1 MAPAWTGG
9 LYGSWRVSSPNQGT
23 TSNFGDGE
31 YTSPCCGDWVL
42 NSPLFCGDSARPPP
56 VLESKCLSSHTWS
69 WDVLELVDNR
79 CIMEMGWVLQI
90 HFQNVAGGAITWHLL
105 HLEVSHILHPFKTTD
120 RDWLRHR
127 PPIKIIRVKL
137 NNVGEGQHWIV
148 FIKVAL
154 VGLSIP
160 MSGQGNTP
168 AQSLL
173 NEQILIDI
181 CQGVE
186 LDVG

>member
-9 LYGSWRVSSPNQGT
+9 LDGSWRVSSPNQGT

-31 YTSPCCGDWVL
+31 YTSPCCGDWALV
-42 NSPLFCGDSARPPP
+42 SPLFCGDSARPPQE
-56 VLESKCLSSHTWS
+56 LESKCLLSHTWS
-69 WDVLELVDNR
+69 WDVLELVDNL
-79 CIMEMGWVLQI
+79 CVYHGDGV
-90 HFQNVAGGAITWHLL
+90 GGAIIWHLL
-105 HLEVSHILHPFKTTD
+105 HLDVSHILHPVKTTD
-120 RDWLRHR
+120 REWLRHR
-127 PPIKIIRVKL
+127 PPIKIIRVKI

-148 FIKVAL
+148 FIKVAV

-160 MSGQGNTP
+160 MSGHGNTP

-173 NEQILIDI
+173 NEQILINI

>member
-1 MAPAWTGG
+1 
-9 LYGSWRVSSPNQGT
+9 
-23 TSNFGDGE
+23 
-31 YTSPCCGDWVL
+31 
-42 NSPLFCGDSARPPP
+42 
-56 VLESKCLSSHTWS
+56 
-69 WDVLELVDNR
+69 
-79 CIMEMGWVLQI
+79 MEMGWLLQI

-148 FIKVAL
+148 FIKVAV

-160 MSGQGNTP
+160 MSGHGNTP